1 MSSGGAEVQG
11 LTELVKVLRGSAFKD
26 VNRELRSHAKAIAS
40 DLLPVVAAG
49 VRASHAPQAEAMA
62 KTVRVHSD
70 RVPVV
75 VVGKVNPR
83 FKSAKFQRGGSDSK
97 RRRGAMAL
105 GVVSGPAGGKRSTKT
120 SENYYRPQGVD
131 TSWGALGNAIHGPI
145 LRQAEVAYLRLY
157 IATLKAHGLD
167 ART

>member
-1 MSSGGAEVQG
+1 MAGVEVTG
-11 LTELVKVLRGSAFKD
+11 LRPLVQVLKGPAFRDINK
-26 VNRELRSHAKAIAS
+26 ELRQHSKVIAADIAPLVS
-40 DLLPVVAAG
+40 AAVARSG
-49 VRASHAPQAEAMA
+49 APQSAAMA
-62 KTVRVHSD
+62 ATVRPHSD

-83 FKSAKFQRGGSDSK
+83 FSSRFTRPGSDSK

-105 GVVSGPAGGKRSTKT
+105 GVVSGPRGGKRSTRAH
-120 SENYYRPQGVD
+120 ENYYHRPRD
-131 TSWGALGNAIHGPI
+131 PSWGSLGKAMQGPI
-145 LRQAEVAYLRLY
+145 MRQAEITYLRLY